1 MSLFRKTDPRRGA
14 AAVEFA
20 LVLPMLLV
28 LFVGTAEVMLYLRAA
43 FRLERVAAEVA
54 NAGTQLD
61 AVTRAEVQGLFDAAN
76 LVAQPLRAWTTP
88 GDPPIAPRARTF
100 ISVVSGSP
108 SGNSVAWSC
117 ARGDADRSARIVVNA
132 TTATLP
138 NGFQVPPGQTV
149 MVVEVVSTIR
159 SWFLF
164 QALFGVAGPPEIRT
178 HAIMRPRQAQLSSL
192 PAGECPA

>member
-20 LVLPMLLV
+20 LILPMLLV
-28 LFVGTAEVMLYLRAA
+28 LFIGTAEVMGYLRAA
-43 FRLERVAAEVA
+43 YRLERVAAEVA

-61 AVTRAEVQGLFDAAN
+61 AVTAAELQGLFDAAN

-88 GDPPIAPRARTF
+88 GDAQFAPRARIF

-108 SGNSVAWSC
+108 TGNRVAWTC
-117 ARGDADRSARIVVNA
+117 ARGDADRSARIVVDP

-149 MVVEVVSTIR
+149 MVVEVVSTTR
-159 SWFLF
+159 AWFLF
-164 QALFGVAGPPEIRT
+164 QALFGTSGPPEIRT

-192 PAGECPA
+192 PSGACAA